1 MSFSLLIT
9 WYLRG
14 SEKHWGKKKISN
26 GTSFLLTSSKY
37 LSSKI
42 YHLQTNWMV
51 KSVFTNG
58 LKFVAHLRSR
68 SPQDSPT
75 ISRLTLDE
83 SSREERKMSEHRIIQ
98 WRALAWQ
105 SCQWRDAR
113 MNFKMILIS
122 LIIAIICLNSVPLY
136 QIASIRQHFYPKRSL
151 HSPYIIIQ
159 VVVQRRNILK
169 KSIQAKFL
177 FQSHLNLAAKISTLR
192 WSKIK
197 KRREEECISTRMIKN
212 GMNPGFIRISL
223 ILALNK
229 RRREWRA

>member
-1 MSFSLLIT
+1 MEHRNHFF
-9 WYLRG
+9 R
-14 SEKHWGKKKISN
+14 
-26 GTSFLLTSSKY
+26 SFLLTSFKY

-42 YHLQTNWMV
+42 NHLQTNWMV

-113 MNFKMILIS
+113 NEFWDDPRNDNEHS